1 MDKPLVYLLS
11 RQWQRRVAMFGKDN
25 RWKHLSGKPTL
36 RWVFPYE
43 SSKTPVPIP
52 NTEVKP
58 LNADNSVSEDR
69 KLPRIFFVYKK
80 IKKKIL
86 QGIFFQLYLYE
97 NSFKRIELS
106 LKEGRE
112 AYYIAYKWIICNIII
127 KHQMNIG
134 L

>member
-1 MDKPLVYLLS
+1 MMD
-11 RQWQRRVAMFGKDN
+11 
-25 RWKHLSGKPTL
+25 
-36 RWVFPYE
+36 
-43 SSKTPVPIP
+43 TPVPIP

-97 NSFKRIELS
+97 NSFKRIELFKYLCS
-106 LKEGRE
+106 TY
-112 AYYIAYKWIICNIII
+112 AYFNLLYL
-127 KHQMNIG
+127 HLMN
-134 L
+134 

>member
-1 MDKPLVYLLS
+1 MEFDEHNIY
-11 RQWQRRVAMFGKDN
+11 
-25 RWKHLSGKPTL
+25 
-36 RWVFPYE
+36 VFRE
-43 SSKTPVPIP
+43 LFLKINFLGNDSKWGTPVPIP

-86 QGIFFQLYLYE
+86 QGIFLQLYLYE

-112 AYYIAYKWIICNIII
+112 PIT
-127 KHQMNIG
+127 
-134 L
+134 